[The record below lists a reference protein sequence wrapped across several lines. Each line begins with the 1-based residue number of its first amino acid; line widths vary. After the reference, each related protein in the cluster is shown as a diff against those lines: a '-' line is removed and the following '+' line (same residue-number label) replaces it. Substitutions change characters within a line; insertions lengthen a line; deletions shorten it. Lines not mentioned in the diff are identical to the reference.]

1 MKSLFHI
8 LIFLT
13 SLSAFSQ
20 QVLTL
25 ETCYD
30 LAEKN
35 FPLARQTDLL
45 AQKSLAEINAI
56 KKERLP
62 KLDLNAQATYQSE
75 VIKFPLELPN
85 MNIEAPNK
93 DQYRATLD
101 ANQLIYNGGI
111 IGANTKLK
119 EAELQTQ
126 RQQVAVNLY
135 TLRTRINQNYF
146 SVLLFQEQNKL
157 LASKMEQLEARLKE
171 IKTGV
176 KYGAILPSYEQ
187 VLQAE
192 ILKLEQQIS
201 ETDFDRNKALHN
213 LGGLLFQE
221 LDNNTILTIP
231 DEDVLVEGNSER
243 PELRLF
249 ALQENQMETSKDL
262 ISKANHPKV
271 FGFAQ
276 AGYGNPGLNMLDNS
290 FQDFYI
296 LGLKLNW
303 NLLDWGKTKEQKQ
316 SVEISKEILITEKET
331 FVLNNAIQ
339 LKDANS
345 DIAKY
350 EDMLP
355 KDVQII
361 ELREQVL
368 KAATSQF
375 KNGAIPSSEYITE
388 LNNLYESKITK
399 ELHQIQLSLAKANY
413 RLIQGHY

>member
-1 MKSLFHI
+1 MKILFHI

-35 FPLARQTDLL
+35 YPLARQTDLL
-45 AQKSLAEINAI
+45 AQKSIAEINAI

-62 KLDLNAQATYQSE
+62 KLDLNAQATYQSD
-75 VIKFPLELPN
+75 VIKFPLDLPN
-85 MNIEAPNK
+85 MSIEAPNK

-126 RQQVAVNLY
+126 QQQIAVNLY

-146 SVLLFQEQNKL
+146 SILLFQEQIKL

-192 ILKLEQQIS
+192 ILKLEQQIT
-201 ETDFDRNKALHN
+201 ETDFDRAKALQN
-213 LGGLLFQE
+213 LGALLSQE

-231 DEDVLVEGNSER
+231 NDDFLVEITSER
-243 PELRLF
+243 PELQLF

-262 ISKANHPKV
+262 ISKANYPKV
-271 FGFAQ
+271 LGFAQ

-290 FQDFYI
+290 FQEFYI
-296 LGLKLNW
+296 LGLKVNW
-303 NLLDWGKTKEQKQ
+303 NLLDWGKIKEQKQ

-331 FVLNNAIQ
+331 FVLNNSIQ
-339 LKDANS
+339 LKDADS

-350 EDMLP
+350 QAMLP
-355 KDVQII
+355 KDIEII
-361 ELREQVL
+361 SLREQVL

-399 ELHQIQLSLAKANY
+399 ELHQIKLSLAKANY